1 MMAPE
6 NSHYMEPEKNSIPS
20 KNSRCFDFC
29 FPKRFCHC
37 CCSIQVGLIQSQVF
51 FLLCGIFSIVIG
63 YLHTANMV
71 MGSIMIVLAVMAL
84 FATVWKS
91 CILAPLGV
99 TIAVIGIVNTVIN
112 IMNIVDAHNYLE
124 VFWYQSFTNETAVE
138 WIFFG
143 AMIANSSLTLT
154 LGLLI
159 AWNGLGLALWL
170 HRDPTQLWP
179 PRNSPM
185 DC

>member
-91 CILAPLGV
+91 RILAPIGI
-99 TIAVIGIVNTVIN
+99 TIAVIGIVNTVSTTNLSLKLGQYSREVILIDQIHPMFHCN
-112 IMNIVDAHNYLE
+112 RFHQTSEFYFRLQVDTKIYSDLTK
-124 VFWYQSFTNETAVE
+124 VKG
-138 WIFFG
+138 IFDQQ
-143 AMIANSSLTLT
+143 I
-154 LGLLI
+154 
-159 AWNGLGLALWL
+159 
-170 HRDPTQLWP
+170 
-179 PRNSPM
+179 
-185 DC
+185 

>member
-91 CILAPLGV
+91 RILAPIGI
-99 TIAVIGIVNTVIN
+99 TIAVIGIVNTVSTTNLSLKYYFFFKKLLHYQCTSCQLVISSHE
-112 IMNIVDAHNYLE
+112 NIVGYL
-124 VFWYQSFTNETAVE
+124 
-138 WIFFG
+138 
-143 AMIANSSLTLT
+143 
-154 LGLLI
+154 
-159 AWNGLGLALWL
+159 L
-170 HRDPTQLWP
+170 HP
-179 PRNSPM
+179 PNF
-185 DC
+185 DD

>member
-6 NSHYMEPEKNSIPS
+6 NSHYMEPEKNSILS

-91 CILAPLGV
+91 CILAPLGI
-99 TIAVIGIVNTVIN
+99 TIAVIGIVNTVSTTNPLLMSLVTHQFGLVEFRIF
-112 IMNIVDAHNYLE
+112 
-124 VFWYQSFTNETAVE
+124 VF
-138 WIFFG
+138 IF
-143 AMIANSSLTLT
+143 STV
-154 LGLLI
+154 
-159 AWNGLGLALWL
+159 LAC
-170 HRDPTQLWP
+170 RKK
-179 PRNSPM
+179 
-185 DC
+185 

>member
-6 NSHYMEPEKNSIPS
+6 YNYNVEPEKNSIPS

-29 FPKRFCHC
+29 FPKRFCHCC

-71 MGSIMIVLAVMAL
+71 MGSIMIVLAVMAV

-91 CILAPLGV
+91 WILAPLGI
-99 TIAVIGIVNTVIN
+99 TIAVIGIVNTVSTTN
-112 IMNIVDAHNYLE
+112 LSLEYDFLKKLLFYLLSVDH
-124 VFWYQSFTNETAVE
+124 FQS
-138 WIFFG
+138 
-143 AMIANSSLTLT
+143 SKYS
-154 LGLLI
+154 GLLI
-159 AWNGLGLALWL
+159 A
-170 HRDPTQLWP
+170 PT
-179 PRNSPM
+179 
-185 DC
+185 

>member
-1 MMAPE
+1 MRITTKFAAQFFSWNRSATKSVTILYFCIQTIIKSSFFRSETVDRNMMAPE
-6 NSHYMEPEKNSIPS
+6 YNYNVEPEKKPIPS
-20 KNSRCFDFC
+20 KNSRCFNFC

-91 CILAPLGV
+91 RILAPIGV
-99 TIAVIGIVNTVIN
+99 TIAVIGIVNTV
-112 IMNIVDAHNYLE
+112 
-124 VFWYQSFTNETAVE
+124 STTNPLL
-138 WIFFG
+138 
-143 AMIANSSLTLT
+143 MSLVT
-154 LGLLI
+154 
-159 AWNGLGLALWL
+159 
-170 HRDPTQLWP
+170 H
-179 PRNSPM
+179 
-185 DC
+185 

>member
-6 NSHYMEPEKNSIPS
+6 YNYNVEPEKNSIPS
-20 KNSRCFDFC
+20 KNSRCFNFC
-29 FPKRFCHC
+29 FPKRFCHCC

-91 CILAPLGV
+91 WILAPLGV
-99 TIAVIGIVNTVIN
+99 TIAVIGIVNTVSTYYKSIPKVWFFKEITYFITN
-112 IMNIVDAHNYLE
+112 APLVS
-124 VFWYQSFTNETAVE
+124 WSFLV
-138 WIFFG
+138 IK
-143 AMIANSSLTLT
+143 I
-154 LGLLI
+154 
-159 AWNGLGLALWL
+159 
-170 HRDPTQLWP
+170 
-179 PRNSPM
+179 
-185 DC
+185 

>member
-6 NSHYMEPEKNSIPS
+6 YSHHMEPEKNSIPS
-20 KNSRCFDFC
+20 KNSRCFNFC

-91 CILAPLGV
+91 WILAPLGV
-99 TIAVIGIVNTVIN
+99 TIAVIGIVNTVSTN
-112 IMNIVDAHNYLE
+112 LSLKYDFLKKLPTSLRTHLLSVDH
-124 VFWYQSFTNETAVE
+124 FQSSKYSGL
-138 WIFFG
+138 I
-143 AMIANSSLTLT
+143 IA
-154 LGLLI
+154 
-159 AWNGLGLALWL
+159 
-170 HRDPTQLWP
+170 PT
-179 PRNSPM
+179 
-185 DC
+185 